1 MKSPDIDLTFKEIC
15 ITSAKRGIANYFE
28 FFVILWR
35 QVSRLFRR

>member
-1 MKSPDIDLTFKEIC
+1 MKSPDTNLTFKELS

-35 QVSRLFRR
+35 LVRRLLRR